1 MIHLHAETVK
11 ELDVIMEAFGL
22 NGLTIV
28 DIDTIGVIDDITPKK
43 TRSIEKKFGF
53 CTDMPIHLTL
63 SDGRVMSVNASS
75 FKDVYE
81 GFDITKN
88 PELSDYEHDSD
99 LNVAGYCKECLNKK
113 ITGYEIVKFGEDTP
127 DDVQNITPES
137 PRKLIIKLED
147 GTKMTFSHWLMA
159 EYMDFLVE
167 LPKK

>member
-1 MIHLHAETVK
+1 MIHLHADTAK

-28 DIDTIGVIDDITPKK
+28 DIDTIGVIEDIAPKK
-43 TRSIEKKFGF
+43 MRVTEKKFGF

-63 SDGRVMSVNASS
+63 SDGRVMSINASS

-88 PELSDYEHDSD
+88 PDPSDYEHDSNLD
-99 LNVAGYCKECLNKK
+99 IAGYCKECLGKK
-113 ITGYEIVKFGEDTP
+113 IIGYEITKFGKDMP
-127 DDVQNITPES
+127 DDIQDITPES
-137 PRKLIIKLED
+137 PKKLIIKLED
-147 GTKMTFSHWLMA
+147 STRMIFSHWLMA

-167 LPKK
+167 LPKE